1 MFCVFSG
8 DGVSRLRDYL
18 NRLFSPYQEE
28 AEATMFDDG
37 EELDEEEGQVTG
49 LMHATA
55 IHDEDDYIDI
65 GSTPPPMVDR

>member
-1 MFCVFSG
+1 
-8 DGVSRLRDYL
+8 
-18 NRLFSPYQEE
+18 
-28 AEATMFDDG
+28 MFDDG